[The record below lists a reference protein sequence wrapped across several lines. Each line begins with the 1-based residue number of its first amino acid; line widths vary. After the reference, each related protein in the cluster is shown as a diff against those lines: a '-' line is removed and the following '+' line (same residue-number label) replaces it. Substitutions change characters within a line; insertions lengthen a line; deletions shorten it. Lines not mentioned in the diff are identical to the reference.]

1 MLTVFSTVLRTLIS
15 DERGQDAFEYA
26 LVIALVVVVMMAGL
40 IAAFPPVAQAVLG
53 LACPSVDTADPG
65 VGIGTC
71 IGP

>member
-1 MLTVFSTVLRTLIS
+1 MLQPFLNLLRAFVWE
-15 DERGQDAFEYA
+15 ERAQDTFEYA
-26 LVIALVVVVMMAGL
+26 LVIALVVVVLMAGL
-40 IAAFPPVAQAVLG
+40 IAGFPPVAQAVLG